1 MPVVTVEVQLK
12 ADVTENYFVKD
23 LSYSVDNGEIVYGLR
38 YEYRP
43 SKAEEIFKLV
53 KHVLTQETV
62 DEISI
67 KKVKMNLLPTEF
79 YTYSITVPDTKIIEI
94 WKKVN
99 SGTSNKLGII
109 RDYDYQDKLFVKK
122 FL

>member
-1 MPVVTVEVQLK
+1 M
-12 ADVTENYFVKD
+12 
-23 LSYSVDNGEIVYGLR
+23 YGLR

-43 SKAEEIFKLV
+43 SKADEIFKLV

-79 YTYSITVPDTKIIEI
+79 LHLFHNSYRIREAFAYVYLKII
-94 WKKVN
+94 
-99 SGTSNKLGII
+99 
-109 RDYDYQDKLFVKK
+109 
-122 FL
+122 

>member
-1 MPVVTVEVQLK
+1 M
-12 ADVTENYFVKD
+12 
-23 LSYSVDNGEIVYGLR
+23 YGLR

-43 SKAEEIFKLV
+43 SKADEIFKLV

-79 YTYSITVPDTKIIEI
+79 YTYSITVPDKGSVPLSLKIHPFLLQAQYIY
-94 WKKVN
+94 
-99 SGTSNKLGII
+99 II
-109 RDYDYQDKLFVKK
+109 LRYHTQRFPYPVLLWNRCKS
-122 FL
+122 